1 MAEQLK
7 HMFNAAFV
15 DRLALELKTIDPT
28 FNSHSFIK
36 SIISKDWV
44 SLELKARAEKI
55 AVKIEDHLPYS
66 FHDQIIIIQQVAP
79 KFSGFQGIIFPTF
92 VEHFGL
98 DYPTIAIPALKEL
111 TPYSS
116 SEFAIRPFLIRYPET
131 LETLYKWSLDENY
144 YVRRLAC
151 EGCRPLLPW
160 AMKLGQYVDD
170 PLPIIPILR
179 TLKNDPEDYVYR
191 SVANNLN
198 DISKH
203 HPQLVLDLCREW
215 VTESKTTRWVAKH
228 ALRTLLKAGNQEA
241 MQLFGFGSIAN
252 MKLVNFKLKDMQ
264 LPIGHSTLFSCT
276 AKNEGKPGRFRF
288 EYSIGYLK
296 KSGQHNEKVFQIR
309 ELVLN
314 TNEIVE
320 IEKKVDFKNLS
331 TRKHYPGP
339 HYLTLKINGTP
350 QNRVEFKL
358 L

>member
-7 HMFNAAFV
+7 QMFNAAFI
-15 DRLALELKTIDPT
+15 DRLGIEVKAVDSDFNTNT
-28 FNSHSFIK
+28 FKKNVLSNE
-36 SIISKDWV
+36 WE
-44 SLELKARAEKI
+44 SLELKARAAKI
-55 AVKIEDHLPYS
+55 AAKLEEHLPYP
-66 FHDQIIIIQQVAP
+66 FAHQISIIQQVAP

-98 DYPTIAIPALKEL
+98 DDPALSIRALKVL
-111 TPYSS
+111 TAYSS

-131 LETLYKWSLDENY
+131 IEKLYAWSLDENFH
-144 YVRRLAC
+144 VRRLAS

-160 AMKLGQYVDD
+160 AMKLGQYVED
-170 PLPIIPILR
+170 PLPLIRILR

-215 VTESKTTRWVAKH
+215 VNESKTTRWVAKH

-241 MQLFGFGSIAN
+241 MQLFGFGSIAH
-252 MKLVNFKLKDMQ
+252 MQVNHFKIDQ
-264 LPIGHSTLFSCT
+264 LQVLIGQSTHFFCT
-276 AKNEGKPGRFRF
+276 AKNNGKTGKFRF

-296 KSGQHNEKVFQIR
+296 KNGQHNEKVFQIR
-309 ELVLN
+309 EVILK
-314 TNEIVE
+314 TDEIVQF
-320 IEKKVDFKNLS
+320 EKKVDFKNLS
-331 TRKHYPGP
+331 TRKHYPGK
-339 HYLTLKINGTP
+339 HFITLKINGIP
-350 QNRVEFKL
+350 QNRIEFEL